1 MGEEQTVVIS
11 TAPLRLEDVL
21 TVAGGAPVALAPQ
34 TIELIERSRAVV
46 DAAIARGEAVY
57 GVTTGVG
64 HARNQRLPTEALEAL
79 QPTLVEMHLGA
90 LGEPMPTEL
99 VRAGMLVRLNGF
111 ARGGAGVSVEVAEA
125 VAALLNHRIHP
136 VIPRFGSVGAGDL
149 SQLALLGRAL
159 LGKGDVELHGD
170 EVAASDALSAAGL
183 SPVTL
188 RPKDALAI
196 ISSNALTVGHGI
208 TLWKAVTDLVAMADL
223 VGATSMEAIG
233 ANPSFFEA
241 AVAGA
246 RQSPGQIEVS
256 RRLREALAGSRRVDA
271 TTASVQDP
279 ISFRVVPQ
287 VHGACRDVLS
297 QFASELDKE
306 LNATSDN
313 PMVEIESG
321 RVLSNGNFH
330 AMNLALSAESL
341 KLALAHVGLLSER
354 RSGQLWDAAVSSLG
368 AAVGGGESPPLDDGI
383 PPSLAG
389 LALRYPAAARYTR
402 LRQIAQPV
410 TLDVPSLDLN
420 IEDHATNAAETLW
433 TLREVVDIVTEI
445 LVVEILISFGRLSLE
460 DPDTQLGAGSRRA
473 IDLVGRVLD
482 SLPPGALPDET
493 HRRVQDSLVANLD
506 DLIRGSQGPD
516 VAERRP

>member
-34 TIELIERSRAVV
+34 TTELIERSRAVV

-64 HARNQRLPTEALEAL
+64 HARNERLPTEALEAL

-159 LGKGDVELHGD
+159 LGKGDVEHHGD
-170 EVAASDALSAAGL
+170 EVAASDALTAAGL

-223 VGATSMEAIG
+223 VAATSMEAIG

-256 RRLREALAGSRRVDA
+256 RRLRETLAGSQRVDA

-287 VHGACRDVLS
+287 VHGACRDILS
-297 QFASELDKE
+297 QFASDLDKE
-306 LNATSDN
+306 VNATSDN
-313 PMVEIESG
+313 PMVDIESG
-321 RVLSNGNFH
+321 RILSNGNFH
-330 AMNLALSAESL
+330 AMNRTLSAESL

-368 AAVGGGESPPLDDGI
+368 AAVGGGEIPPLDEGI

-420 IEDHATNAAETLW
+420 VEDHATNAAETLW
-433 TLREVVDIVTEI
+433 TLREVVDVVTEI

-460 DPDTQLGAGSRRA
+460 DPGTQLGAGSRQA

-482 SLPPGALPDET
+482 SLPPGTLPDET
-493 HRRVQDSLVANLD
+493 HRRVQDSLVASLD
-506 DLIRGSQGPD
+506 DLI
-516 VAERRP
+516 V

>member
-21 TVAGGAPVALAPQ
+21 TVAGSASVALAPQ
-34 TIELIERSRAVV
+34 ATELIERSRAVV

-64 HARNQRLPTEALEAL
+64 HARNERLPTEALKGL
-79 QPTLVEMHLGA
+79 QPALVEMHLGA
-90 LGEPMPTEL
+90 LGEAMPTEL
-99 VRAGMLVRLNGF
+99 VRAGMMARLNGF
-111 ARGGAGVSVEVAEA
+111 ARGGAGVSLQVAEA
-125 VAALLNHRIHP
+125 VADLLNHRIQP
-136 VIPRFGSVGAGDL
+136 IIPRFGSVGAGDL

-159 LGKGDVELHGD
+159 LGKGNVEYQGD
-170 EVAASDALSAAGL
+170 EVPATDALSAAGL
-183 SPVTL
+183 APVTL

-196 ISSNALTVGHGI
+196 ISSNALTIGHGI
-208 TLWKAVTDLVAMADL
+208 TLWKKVTDLLALADL
-223 VGATSMEAIG
+223 VASTSMEAIG
-233 ANPSFFEA
+233 ANPSFFEP
-241 AVAGA
+241 AVADA
-246 RQSPGQIEVS
+246 RRSPGQVETS
-256 RRLREALAGSRRVDA
+256 KRLREALAGSHRVDA

-287 VHGACRDVLS
+287 VHGSCRDILS
-297 QFASELDKE
+297 QFASELERE

-313 PMVEIESG
+313 PMVDIESG
-321 RVLSNGNFH
+321 RILSNGNFH
-330 AMNLALSAESL
+330 AMNLTLSAESL

-368 AAVGGGESPPLDDGI
+368 VAVGGGDNGPSLRDGI

-420 IEDHATNAAETLW
+420 VEDHATNAAEVLW
-433 TLREVVDIVTEI
+433 TIEEVVDMLTEI

-460 DPDTQLGAGSRRA
+460 DSGQQLGAGSERA
-473 IDLVGRVLD
+473 IHLVGRVLD
-482 SLPPGALPDET
+482 SLPAGTLPDET
-493 HRRVQDSLVANLD
+493 HRRVKESLVANFD
-506 DLIRGSQGPD
+506 NP
-516 VAERRP
+516 VV